1 MLTNLHIQ
9 NFAIIDAID
18 IDFKKGLTVITG
30 ETGAGKSLIID
41 AISLLIGSRSSST
54 VVRSDAS
61 KAIIEGTFEGL
72 NDEIYQTL
80 NELDI
85 DTFDDTIVLRR
96 DIYANG
102 KSVFRINGVSVSL
115 NDIVKVSLNLV
126 DIHIQNDNLRLFN
139 PKNYLSFIDDSI
151 IIDLVKD
158 YQKCLNE
165 YLLKLKKYQNLINK
179 KEEITNNIDYL
190 SFQLEELKKANLKVG
205 EVENLEEELK
215 YLNNYEVIYQNL
227 HNIKEIIKDNNI
239 RENLYLILDYL
250 KKLKQ
255 LSPNYLETFETI
267 ENAYYNLEDLENT
280 VSSDLNHLEFDEN
293 RLNEINVRLNDLNR
307 LMRKYHRNI
316 DELIS
321 FKDDLAKEIDNV
333 ENFDVYLV
341 DLEKEIKILFIDLK
355 NKAIEISNKRKI
367 SAANLK
373 EDILITLKDLL
384 LDKVQLKFKFEQNE
398 FNDHFDSSVFTK
410 TGIDNVDILIS
421 FNPGEMLK
429 SLSKTASGGEMSRV
443 MLAIK
448 KHLFVNKGLSTVI
461 FDEIDTGVSGLA
473 ANGVAKKLS
482 EMSKSMQVFSITH
495 LPIVASFADQ
505 HLFVSKD
512 VIDGKTLTKVEELSF
527 DERINVLAEMISP
540 SDETGKAKEVAKSMI
555 LKK

>member
-179 KEEITNNIDYL
+179 KEEITNNIDFL

-384 LDKVQLKFKFEQNE
+384 LDKVQLEFKFEQNE

-410 TGIDNVDILIS
+410 AGIDNVDILIS

-429 SLSKTASGGEMSRV
+429 PLSKTASGGEMSRV

>member
-321 FKDDLAKEIDNV
+321 FRDDLAKEIDNV

-384 LDKVQLKFKFEQNE
+384 LDKVQLEFKFEQNE

>member
-179 KEEITNNIDYL
+179 KEEITNNIDFL

-384 LDKVQLKFKFEQNE
+384 LDKVQLEFKFEQNE

-429 SLSKTASGGEMSRV
+429 PLSKTASGGEMSRV